1 MTMVIGV
8 FLMLLGALG
17 PIAAVQWRSGHWLEG
32 ARWIARNS
40 SVHLLYAVPIAG
52 LLVACVGLSIMWP
65 PAIVLV
71 FLSAGAFM
79 WALLTSPHRRRTQA
93 AHEPAVAADGTRTQ
107 ARVSGPF
114 STPPDGRRQGGPVR
128 GRARPGR
135 TLAEPAENQIV
146 SHDRETAVSQPLM
159 TEARTS
165 TR

>member
-17 PIAAVQWRSGHWLEG
+17 PIAAVQWRSGHWLEA

-40 SVHLLYAVPIAG
+40 SVHLLYAAPIAG

-65 PAIVLV
+65 PAIVPV

-79 WALLTSPHRRRTQA
+79 WALLASPHRRRTQA

-114 STPPDGRRQGGPVR
+114 STRPDIARRTDRLGATRRPPTRPS
-128 GRARPGR
+128 RPGPSASR
-135 TLAEPAENQIV
+135 K
-146 SHDRETAVSQPLM
+146 D
-159 TEARTS
+159 ARRAS
-165 TR
+165 